1 MTSIGW
7 TSLGDKQITV
17 QQLVEAVLS
26 DSDHWG
32 QDLTQVAGLVA
43 KVSEDLQVI
52 LSQGMRAAVARY
64 C

>member
-1 MTSIGW
+1 
-7 TSLGDKQITV
+7 LC
-17 QQLVEAVLS
+17 

-32 QDLTQVAGLVA
+32 QDLTQVPGLVA

-52 LSQGMRAAVARY
+52 LTQGMRAAVARY